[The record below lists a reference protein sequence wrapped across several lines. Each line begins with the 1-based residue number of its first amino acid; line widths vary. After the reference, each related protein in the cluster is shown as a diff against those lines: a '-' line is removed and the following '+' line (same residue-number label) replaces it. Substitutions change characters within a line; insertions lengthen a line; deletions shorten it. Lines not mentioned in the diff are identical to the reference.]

1 MFEYDK
7 DDINLPK
14 FLNTLKELRTLR
26 KQKKLRIHSSVKRR
40 RSRKKMDKFVEKNW
54 PGGYI
59 ILDTGDFL
67 YVPKTIDY
75 TGHQRLIEPFREEP
89 IISKFCKPGMIVFDI
104 GANIGE
110 WTLTMANG
118 VGAQGRVYSF
128 EPTPFLFDALNKTVA
143 ANQFNQVTVS
153 PYALSD
159 ESKTKDFYI
168 QYDENELLD
177 ARLSR
182 LGFPADLADLKLK
195 TDGKKAKKIQVKTTT
210 LDEFA
215 VKEKLERL
223 DFIKIDAEGYES
235 LIVEGGLAVLKKFQP
250 NLILECGGVYD
261 SEEKRNRM
269 VTRLK
274 DLGYSLLGWPV
285 MSGIVEVTWDQFINL
300 SFPMNPER
308 AVNLLF
314 VQRPRT

>member
-1 MFEYDK
+1 MFEYGK
-7 DDINLPK
+7 EGINLDK

-59 ILDTGDFL
+59 TLDTGDFL

-89 IISKFCKPGMIVFDI
+89 IISKFCKPGMIVFDV

-128 EPTPFLFDALNKTVA
+128 EPTPFLFDALNKTVV
-143 ANQFNQVTVS
+143 ANQFNQVIVS

-159 ESKTKDFYI
+159 KSKTMDFYI
-168 QYDENELLD
+168 QYDANELLD
-177 ARLSR
+177 SRLSR
-182 LGFPADLADLKLK
+182 LDSPADFKGWL
-195 TDGKKAKKIQVKTTT
+195 TDGEKAKKIQVKTIT
-210 LDEFA
+210 LNEFA

-235 LIVEGGLAVLKKFQP
+235 AIVQGGLTVLKKFRP

-261 SEEKRNRM
+261 SEEKRKRM
-269 VTRLK
+269 VTRLREL
-274 DLGYSLLGWPV
+274 DYSLVGQPV
-285 MSGIVEVTWDQFINL
+285 LSGIVEVTWEQFINL

>member
-7 DDINLPK
+7 AGINLPK

-40 RSRKKMDKFVEKNW
+40 RSRKKMDEFVEKNW

-128 EPTPFLFDALNKTVA
+128 EPTPFLFDALNKTVV
-143 ANQFNQVTVS
+143 ANQFNQVIVS

-159 ESKTKDFYI
+159 KSKTMDFYI

-182 LGFPADLADLKLK
+182 LDSPADFKVWK
-195 TDGKKAKKIQVKTTT
+195 TDANKAKKIQVKTIT
-210 LDEFA
+210 LDEFS

-235 LIVEGGLAVLKKFQP
+235 AIVEGGLTVLKKFRP

-261 SEEKRNRM
+261 SMGKRKRM
-269 VTRLK
+269 ITRLREL
-274 DLGYSLLGWPV
+274 DYSLLGWPV
-285 MSGIVEVTWDQFINL
+285 MSGIVEVTWNQFMNL

-314 VQRPRT
+314 VQLPRT

>member
-1 MFEYDK
+1 
-7 DDINLPK
+7 
-14 FLNTLKELRTLR
+14 
-26 KQKKLRIHSSVKRR
+26 
-40 RSRKKMDKFVEKNW
+40 VEKNW

-59 ILDTGDFL
+59 TLDTGDFL

-89 IISKFCKPGMIVFDI
+89 IISKFCKPGMIAFDV

-110 WTLTMANG
+110 WTLTIANG

-128 EPTPFLFDALNKTVA
+128 EPTPFLFDALNKTVV
-143 ANQFNQVTVS
+143 ANQFNQVIVS

-159 ESKTKDFYI
+159 KSKIMDFYI
-168 QYDENELLD
+168 QYDESELLD

-182 LGFPADLADLKLK
+182 LGSPADFKEWV
-195 TDGKKAKKIQVKTTT
+195 TDGKKAKKIQVKTIT

-235 LIVEGGLAVLKKFQP
+235 AIVEGGLTVLKKFRP

-261 SEEKRNRM
+261 SEEKRKRM
-269 VTRLK
+269 VARLREL
-274 DLGYSLLGWPV
+274 DYSLVGQPV
-285 MSGIVEVTWDQFINL
+285 LSGIVEVTWDQFINL

-314 VQRPRT
+314 VQLPRT

>member
-1 MFEYDK
+1 MFEYDNGA
-7 DDINLPK
+7 INLSK
-14 FLNTLKELRTLR
+14 FLDTLKELRTLR

-59 ILDTGDFL
+59 TLDTGDFL

-89 IISKFCKPGMIVFDI
+89 IISKFCKPGMIVFDV

-128 EPTPFLFDALNKTVA
+128 EPTPFLFDALNKTVV
-143 ANQFNQVTVS
+143 ANQFNQVIVS

-159 ESKTKDFYI
+159 KSKTMDFYI

-182 LGFPADLADLKLK
+182 LDSPADFKEWM
-195 TDGKKAKKIQVKTTT
+195 TDGKKAKKIQVKTIT

-235 LIVEGGLAVLKKFQP
+235 AIMEGGLTALKKFRP

-261 SEEKRNRM
+261 SEEKRKRM
-269 VTRLK
+269 VTRLREL
-274 DLGYSLLGWPV
+274 DYSLVGQPV
-285 MSGIVEVTWDQFINL
+285 LSGIVEVTWEQLINL

-314 VQRPRT
+314 VQLPRT

>member
-7 DDINLPK
+7 EGINLPK

-59 ILDTGDFL
+59 TLDTGDFL

-89 IISKFCKPGMIVFDI
+89 IISKFCKPGMIVFDV

-128 EPTPFLFDALNKTVA
+128 EPTPFLFDALNKTVV
-143 ANQFNQVTVS
+143 ANQFNQVIVS

-159 ESKTKDFYI
+159 KSKTMDFYI

-177 ARLSR
+177 SRLSR
-182 LGFPADLADLKLK
+182 LDSPADFKVWI
-195 TDGKKAKKIQVKTTT
+195 TDANKAKKIQVKTIT

-235 LIVEGGLAVLKKFQP
+235 AIVEGGLTVLKKFRP

-261 SEEKRNRM
+261 SEEKRKRM
-269 VTRLK
+269 VTRLREL
-274 DLGYSLLGWPV
+274 DYSLVGQPV
-285 MSGIVEVTWDQFINL
+285 LSGIVEVTWEQFINL

-314 VQRPRT
+314 VQLPRT

>member
-7 DDINLPK
+7 DGICLPK
-14 FLNTLKELRTLR
+14 FLDTLKELRTLR

-59 ILDTGDFL
+59 TLDTGDFL

-89 IISKFCKPGMIVFDI
+89 IISKFCKPGMIVFDV

-128 EPTPFLFDALNKTVA
+128 EPTPFLFDALNKTVV
-143 ANQFNQVTVS
+143 ANQLNQVIVS
-153 PYALSD
+153 HYALSD
-159 ESKTKDFYI
+159 KSKTMDFYI

-182 LGFPADLADLKLK
+182 LDSPADFKEWI
-195 TDGKKAKKIQVKTTT
+195 TDEHKAKKIQVKTIT
-210 LDEFA
+210 LDEFS
-215 VKEKLERL
+215 VKEIME
-223 DFIKIDAEGYES
+223 
-235 LIVEGGLAVLKKFQP
+235 
-250 NLILECGGVYD
+250 
-261 SEEKRNRM
+261 
-269 VTRLK
+269 
-274 DLGYSLLGWPV
+274 
-285 MSGIVEVTWDQFINL
+285 
-300 SFPMNPER
+300 
-308 AVNLLF
+308 
-314 VQRPRT
+314 

>member
-7 DDINLPK
+7 AGINLPK

-59 ILDTGDFL
+59 TLDTGDFL

-89 IISKFCKPGMIVFDI
+89 IISKFCKPGMIVFDV

-128 EPTPFLFDALNKTVA
+128 EPTPFLFDALNKTVV
-143 ANQFNQVTVS
+143 ANQFNQVIVS

-159 ESKTKDFYI
+159 KSKTMDFYI

-182 LGFPADLADLKLK
+182 LDSPADFKEWI
-195 TDGKKAKKIQVKTTT
+195 TDANKSKKIQVKTIT
-210 LDEFA
+210 LDEFS

-235 LIVEGGLAVLKKFQP
+235 AIVEGGLTVLKKFRP

-261 SEEKRNRM
+261 SEEKRKRM
-269 VTRLK
+269 VTRLREL
-274 DLGYSLLGWPV
+274 DYSLVGQPV
-285 MSGIVEVTWDQFINL
+285 LSGIVEVTWEQFINL

>member
-7 DDINLPK
+7 EGLNLPK
-14 FLNTLKELRTLR
+14 FLNTLKELRNLR
-26 KQKKLRIHSSVKRR
+26 RQKKLRIHSSVKRR

-59 ILDTGDFL
+59 TLDTGDFL

-89 IISKFCKPGMIVFDI
+89 IIRKFCKPGMIVFDV
-104 GANIGE
+104 GSNIGE

-159 ESKTKDFYI
+159 KSKTMDFYI

-182 LGFPADLADLKLK
+182 LDSPADFKEWI
-195 TDGKKAKKIQVKTTT
+195 TDGKKAKKIQVETIT

-235 LIVEGGLAVLKKFQP
+235 AIVEGGLTLLKKFRP

-261 SEEKRNRM
+261 TEEKRERM
-269 VTRLK
+269 VTRLREM
-274 DLGYSLLGWPV
+274 DYSLVGQPV
-285 MSGIVEVTWDQFINL
+285 PSGIVEVTWDQFINL

-314 VQRPRT
+314 VQQPRI

>member
-7 DDINLPK
+7 EGLHLPK

-59 ILDTGDFL
+59 TLDTGDFL

-128 EPTPFLFDALNKTVA
+128 EPTPFLFDALNKTVV
-143 ANQFNQVTVS
+143 ANQFNQVIVS

-159 ESKTKDFYI
+159 KSKTMDFYI

-182 LGFPADLADLKLK
+182 LDSPADFKEWI
-195 TDGKKAKKIQVKTTT
+195 TDGKKAKKIQVKTIT

-235 LIVEGGLAVLKKFQP
+235 AIVEGGLTVLKKFRP

-261 SEEKRNRM
+261 SEEKRKRM
-269 VTRLK
+269 VTHLREL
-274 DLGYSLLGWPV
+274 DYSLVGQPV
-285 MSGIVEVTWDQFINL
+285 LSGIVEVTWDQFINL

-314 VQRPRT
+314 VQLPRT

>member
-7 DDINLPK
+7 EGINLPK

-59 ILDTGDFL
+59 TLDTGDFL

-89 IISKFCKPGMIVFDI
+89 IISKFCKPGMIVFDV

-143 ANQFNQVTVS
+143 ANQFNQVIVF

-159 ESKTKDFYI
+159 KSKTMDFYI

-182 LGFPADLADLKLK
+182 LDSPADFKEWI
-195 TDGKKAKKIQVKTTT
+195 TDGKKAKKIQVKTIT
-210 LDEFA
+210 LDKFA

-235 LIVEGGLAVLKKFQP
+235 AIVEGGLTVLKKFRP

-261 SEEKRNRM
+261 SEEKRKRM
-269 VTRLK
+269 VTRLREL
-274 DLGYSLLGWPV
+274 DYSLVGQPV
-285 MSGIVEVTWDQFINL
+285 LAGIVEVTWEQFINL

>member
-1 MFEYDK
+1 MFEYVK
-7 DDINLPK
+7 EGIHLPK

-89 IISKFCKPGMIVFDI
+89 IISKFCKPGMTVLDV

-128 EPTPFLFDALNKTVA
+128 EPTPFLFDALNKTVV

-159 ESKTKDFYI
+159 KSKTMDFYI

-182 LGFPADLADLKLK
+182 LDSPADFKEWI
-195 TDGKKAKKIQVKTTT
+195 TDGEKAKKIQVETIT

-235 LIVEGGLAVLKKFQP
+235 AIVEGGLTVLKKFRP

-261 SEEKRNRM
+261 SEEKRKRM
-269 VTRLK
+269 VTRLREL
-274 DLGYSLLGWPV
+274 DYSLVGWPV

-300 SFPMNPER
+300 SFPMDPEQ

-314 VQRPRT
+314 VQLPRT

>member
-1 MFEYDK
+1 MFEYVK
-7 DDINLPK
+7 EGIHLPK

-67 YVPKTIDY
+67 YVPKIIDY

-89 IISKFCKPGMIVFDI
+89 IISKFCKPGMTVLDV

-118 VGAQGRVYSF
+118 VGTQGRVYSF
-128 EPTPFLFDALNKTVA
+128 EPTPFLFDALNKTVV

-159 ESKTKDFYI
+159 KSKTMDFYI

-182 LGFPADLADLKLK
+182 LDSPADFKK
-195 TDGKKAKKIQVKTTT
+195 WITDGEKAKKIQVETIT

-235 LIVEGGLAVLKKFQP
+235 AIVEGGLTVLKKFRP

-261 SEEKRNRM
+261 SEEKRKRM
-269 VTRLK
+269 VTRLREL
-274 DLGYSLLGWPV
+274 DYSLVGWPV

-300 SFPMNPER
+300 SFPMDPEQ

-314 VQRPRT
+314 VQLPRT

>member
-7 DDINLPK
+7 EGINLPK
-14 FLNTLKELRTLR
+14 FLNTLKELRALR

-59 ILDTGDFL
+59 TLDTGDFL

-89 IISKFCKPGMIVFDI
+89 IISKFCKPGMIVFDV

-128 EPTPFLFDALNKTVA
+128 EPTPFLFDALNKTVV
-143 ANQFNQVTVS
+143 ANQLNQVIVS
-153 PYALSD
+153 HYALSD
-159 ESKTKDFYI
+159 KSKTMDFYI

-182 LGFPADLADLKLK
+182 LDSPADFKEWI
-195 TDGKKAKKIQVKTTT
+195 TDANKSKKIQVKTIT

-235 LIVEGGLAVLKKFQP
+235 TIVEGGLTVLKKFRP

-261 SEEKRNRM
+261 SEEKRKRM
-269 VTRLK
+269 VTRLREL
-274 DLGYSLLGWPV
+274 DYSLVGQPV

-314 VQRPRT
+314 VQLPRT

>member
-7 DDINLPK
+7 EGINLTK

-40 RSRKKMDKFVEKNW
+40 SSRKKMDKFVEKNW

-59 ILDTGDFL
+59 TLDTGDFL

-89 IISKFCKPGMIVFDI
+89 IISKFCKPGMIVFDV

-110 WTLTMANG
+110 WTLTIANG

-128 EPTPFLFDALNKTVA
+128 EPTPFLFDALNKTVV
-143 ANQFNQVTVS
+143 ANQFNQVIVS

-159 ESKTKDFYI
+159 KSKTMDFYI

-182 LGFPADLADLKLK
+182 LDSPADFKEWI
-195 TDGKKAKKIQVKTTT
+195 TDGKKAKKIQVKTIT

-235 LIVEGGLAVLKKFQP
+235 AIVEGGLTVLKKFRP

-261 SEEKRNRM
+261 SEEKRKRM
-269 VTRLK
+269 VTRLREL
-274 DLGYSLLGWPV
+274 DYSLVGQPV
-285 MSGIVEVTWDQFINL
+285 LSGIIEVTWGQFINL

-314 VQRPRT
+314 VQLPRT

>member
-7 DDINLPK
+7 EGINLPK

-89 IISKFCKPGMIVFDI
+89 IISKFCKPGMIVFDV

-128 EPTPFLFDALNKTVA
+128 EPTPFLFDALNKTVV
-143 ANQFNQVTVS
+143 ANQFNQVIVS

-159 ESKTKDFYI
+159 KSKTMDFYI

-182 LGFPADLADLKLK
+182 LGSPADFKEWI
-195 TDGKKAKKIQVKTTT
+195 TDGKKAKKIQVETIT

-223 DFIKIDAEGYES
+223 DFIKIDAEGFES
-235 LIVEGGLAVLKKFQP
+235 AIVEGGLTVLKKFRP

-261 SEEKRNRM
+261 SEEKRKRM
-269 VTRLK
+269 VTRLREL
-274 DLGYSLLGWPV
+274 DYSLVGQPV

-314 VQRPRT
+314 VQLPRT

>member
-1 MFEYDK
+1 MFEYDEAG
-7 DDINLPK
+7 INLPK
-14 FLNTLKELRTLR
+14 FLSTLKELRALR

-40 RSRKKMDKFVEKNW
+40 RSRNKIDKFVEKNW

-59 ILDTGDFL
+59 TLDTGDFL
-67 YVPKTIDY
+67 YIPKTIDY

-89 IISKFCKPGMIVFDI
+89 IISKFCKSGMTVFDV

-110 WTLTMANG
+110 WTLAMANG
-118 VGAQGRVYSF
+118 VGSEGKVYSF
-128 EPTPFLFDALNKTVA
+128 EPTSFLFDALNKTA
-143 ANQFNQVTVS
+143 LANQFNQVTVS

-159 ESKTKDFYI
+159 ESKTMDFYI

-182 LGFPADLADLKLK
+182 LDSPADFKVWI
-195 TDGKKAKKIQVKTTT
+195 TDAKKAKKTQVKTIT

-215 VKEKLERL
+215 AKEKLERL

-235 LIVEGGLAVLKKFQP
+235 NIVEGGLTVLKKFRP

-261 SEEKRNRM
+261 SEEKRKRM
-269 VTRLK
+269 ITRLK
-274 DLGYSLLGWPV
+274 ELDYSLLGWPV
-285 MSGIVEVTWDQFINL
+285 MSGIVEVTWNQFMNL
-300 SFPMNPER
+300 SFPMNPDR

>member
-7 DDINLPK
+7 EGLHLPK

-40 RSRKKMDKFVEKNW
+40 RSRKKMDEFVGKNW

-59 ILDTGDFL
+59 TLDTGDFL

-89 IISKFCKPGMIVFDI
+89 IISKFCKPGMIVFDV

-128 EPTPFLFDALNKTVA
+128 EPTPFLFDALNKTVV
-143 ANQFNQVTVS
+143 ANQFNQDIVS
-153 PYALSD
+153 PYALND
-159 ESKTKDFYI
+159 KSKTMDFYI

-182 LGFPADLADLKLK
+182 LDSPADFKEWI
-195 TDGKKAKKIQVKTTT
+195 TDGKKAKKIQVKTIT

-235 LIVEGGLAVLKKFQP
+235 AIVEGGLTVLKKFRP

-261 SEEKRNRM
+261 SEEKRKRM
-269 VTRLK
+269 VTRLREL
-274 DLGYSLLGWPV
+274 DYSLVGQPV
-285 MSGIVEVTWDQFINL
+285 LSGIVEVTWEQFINL

-314 VQRPRT
+314 VQLPRT

>member
-7 DDINLPK
+7 EGINLPK

-59 ILDTGDFL
+59 TLDTGDFL

-89 IISKFCKPGMIVFDI
+89 IIRKFCKPGMIVFDV

-128 EPTPFLFDALNKTVA
+128 EPTPFLFDALNKTVV
-143 ANQFNQVTVS
+143 ANQFNQVIVS

-159 ESKTKDFYI
+159 KSKTMDFYI

-182 LGFPADLADLKLK
+182 LDSPADFKEWI
-195 TDGKKAKKIQVKTTT
+195 TDANKAKKIQVKTIT
-210 LDEFA
+210 LDEFS

-235 LIVEGGLAVLKKFQP
+235 AIVEGGLTVLKKFRP

-261 SEEKRNRM
+261 SEEKRKRM
-269 VTRLK
+269 VTRLREL
-274 DLGYSLLGWPV
+274 DYSLVGQPV
-285 MSGIVEVTWDQFINL
+285 LSGIVEVTWDQFINL

-314 VQRPRT
+314 VQLPRT

>member
-1 MFEYDK
+1 MFEYGK
-7 DDINLPK
+7 EGIHLPK
-14 FLNTLKELRTLR
+14 FLNTLNELRTIR

-40 RSRKKMDKFVEKNW
+40 RSRKKMDKFVGKNW

-89 IISKFCKPGMIVFDI
+89 IISKFCKPGMIVFDV

-110 WTLTMANG
+110 WILTMANG
-118 VGAQGRVYSF
+118 VGTQGRVYSF
-128 EPTPFLFDALNKTVA
+128 EPTPFLFDALNKTVV
-143 ANQFNQVTVS
+143 ANQFSQVIVS
-153 PYALSD
+153 PYALND
-159 ESKTKDFYI
+159 KSKTMDFYI

-182 LGFPADLADLKLK
+182 LDSPADFKEWT
-195 TDGKKAKKIQVKTTT
+195 TDGKKAKKIQVKTIT

-235 LIVEGGLAVLKKFQP
+235 VIVEGGLTVLKKFRP

-261 SEEKRNRM
+261 SEEKRKRM
-269 VTRLK
+269 ITRLREL
-274 DLGYSLLGWPV
+274 DYNLMGLPV
-285 MSGIVEVTWDQFINL
+285 LSGIVEVTWEQFINL
-300 SFPMNPER
+300 SFPMSSER

-314 VQRPRT
+314 TQLPRT

>member
-1 MFEYDK
+1 
-7 DDINLPK
+7 
-14 FLNTLKELRTLR
+14 
-26 KQKKLRIHSSVKRR
+26 
-40 RSRKKMDKFVEKNW
+40 MDKFVEKNW

-59 ILDTGDFL
+59 ILDTGDFM
-67 YVPKTIDY
+67 YVPKAIDNA
-75 TGHQRLIEPFREEP
+75 GHQRLIEPFREEP
-89 IISKFCKPGMIVFDI
+89 ILKKLCKPGLIVLDV
-104 GANIGE
+104 GANLGE
-110 WTLTMANG
+110 WTLVMANG

-128 EPTPFLFDALNKTVA
+128 EPAPFLFDALNKTVA

-182 LGFPADLADLKLK
+182 LGFPADLAGLKLK
-195 TDGKKAKKIQVKTTT
+195 TDAKKAKKIQVKTIT

-223 DFIKIDAEGYES
+223 DFIKIDAEGYENA
-235 LIVEGGLAVLKKFQP
+235 IVEGGLSVLKKFRP
-250 NLILECGGVYD
+250 NLILECGGVFD
-261 SEEKRNRM
+261 SEEKRKKM
-269 VTRLK
+269 ITRLREL
-274 DLGYSLLGWPV
+274 DYSLLGLPGL
-285 MSGIVEVTWDQFINL
+285 SGIIEVTWEQYINL
-300 SFPMNPER
+300 SFPMIPER

>member
-7 DDINLPK
+7 EGINLPK

-40 RSRKKMDKFVEKNW
+40 RSRKKIDKFVEKNW

-59 ILDTGDFL
+59 TLDTGDFM
-67 YVPKTIDY
+67 YVPEAIDY

-89 IISKFCKPGMIVFDI
+89 IISKFCKPGMIVFDV

-128 EPTPFLFDALNKTVA
+128 EPTPFLFDALNKTVV
-143 ANQFNQVTVS
+143 ANQFNQVIVS

-159 ESKTKDFYI
+159 KSKTMDFYI

-182 LGFPADLADLKLK
+182 LGSPADFKEWI
-195 TDGKKAKKIQVKTTT
+195 TDANKAKKIQVKTIT

-235 LIVEGGLAVLKKFQP
+235 AIVEGGLTVLKKFRP

-261 SEEKRNRM
+261 SEEKRKRM
-269 VTRLK
+269 VTRLREL
-274 DLGYSLLGWPV
+274 DYSLVGQPV
-285 MSGIVEVTWDQFINL
+285 LSGIVEVTWEQFINL

-314 VQRPRT
+314 VQLPRT

>member
-7 DDINLPK
+7 AGIHLPK
-14 FLNTLKELRTLR
+14 FFNTLRELRTLR

-59 ILDTGDFL
+59 TLDTGDFL

-89 IISKFCKPGMIVFDI
+89 IISKFCKPGMIVFDV

-128 EPTPFLFDALNKTVA
+128 EPTPFLFDALNKTVV
-143 ANQFNQVTVS
+143 ANQFNQVIVS

-159 ESKTKDFYI
+159 KSKTMDFYI

-182 LGFPADLADLKLK
+182 LDSPADFKEWK
-195 TDGKKAKKIQVKTTT
+195 TDGEKSEKIQVKTIT

-235 LIVEGGLAVLKKFQP
+235 AIVEGGLTVLKKFRP

-261 SEEKRNRM
+261 SEEKRKRM
-269 VTRLK
+269 VTRLREL
-274 DLGYSLLGWPV
+274 DYSLVGTPLL
-285 MSGIVEVTWDQFINL
+285 SGIIEVTWDQYINV
-300 SFPMNPER
+300 SYPMSAER
-308 AVNLLF
+308 ATNLLF
-314 VQRPRT
+314 VQLPRT

>member
-7 DDINLPK
+7 EGINLTK

-40 RSRKKMDKFVEKNW
+40 RPRKKMDKFVEKNW

-89 IISKFCKPGMIVFDI
+89 IISKFCKPGMIVFDV

-128 EPTPFLFDALNKTVA
+128 EPTPFLFDALNKTVV
-143 ANQFNQVTVS
+143 ANQFNQVIVS

-159 ESKTKDFYI
+159 KSKTMDFYI

-182 LGFPADLADLKLK
+182 LDSPADFKEWI
-195 TDGKKAKKIQVKTTT
+195 TDGKKAKKIQVETIT

-235 LIVEGGLAVLKKFQP
+235 AIVEGGLTVLKKFRP

-261 SEEKRNRM
+261 SEEKRKRM
-269 VTRLK
+269 VTRLREL
-274 DLGYSLLGWPV
+274 DYSLVGQPV
-285 MSGIVEVTWDQFINL
+285 LSGIVEVTWEQFINL

-314 VQRPRT
+314 V

>member
-7 DDINLPK
+7 EGINLPK

-59 ILDTGDFL
+59 TLDTGDFL

-89 IISKFCKPGMIVFDI
+89 IISKFCKPGMIVFDV

-128 EPTPFLFDALNKTVA
+128 EPTPFLFDALNKTVV
-143 ANQFNQVTVS
+143 ANQFNQVIVS

-159 ESKTKDFYI
+159 KSKTMDFYI

-182 LGFPADLADLKLK
+182 LDSPADFKEWI
-195 TDGKKAKKIQVKTTT
+195 TDGKKAKKIQVETIT

-235 LIVEGGLAVLKKFQP
+235 AIVQGGLTVLKKFRP

-261 SEEKRNRM
+261 SEEKRKRM
-269 VTRLK
+269 VTRLRELDYSLVGTPQLSGINRS
-274 DLGYSLLGWPV
+274 DLGSV
-285 MSGIVEVTWDQFINL
+285 H
-300 SFPMNPER
+300 
-308 AVNLLF
+308 
-314 VQRPRT
+314 

>member
-7 DDINLPK
+7 EGINLPK
-14 FLNTLKELRTLR
+14 FLNTLKELRALR

-59 ILDTGDFL
+59 TLDTGDFL

-89 IISKFCKPGMIVFDI
+89 IISKFCKPGMIVFDV

-128 EPTPFLFDALNKTVA
+128 EPTPFLFDALNKTVV
-143 ANQFNQVTVS
+143 ANQLNQVIVS
-153 PYALSD
+153 HYALSD
-159 ESKTKDFYI
+159 KSKTMDFYI

-182 LGFPADLADLKLK
+182 LDSPADFKEWI
-195 TDGKKAKKIQVKTTT
+195 TDGKKAKKIQVKTIT

-235 LIVEGGLAVLKKFQP
+235 AIVEGGLTVLKKFRP

-261 SEEKRNRM
+261 SMGKRKRM
-269 VTRLK
+269 ITRLREL
-274 DLGYSLLGWPV
+274 DYSLLGWPV

-314 VQRPRT
+314 VQLPRT

>member
-7 DDINLPK
+7 EGINLPK

-59 ILDTGDFL
+59 TLDTGDFL

-128 EPTPFLFDALNKTVA
+128 EPTPFLFDALKKTVV
-143 ANQFNQVTVS
+143 ANQFNQVIVS

-159 ESKTKDFYI
+159 KSKIMDFYI

-182 LGFPADLADLKLK
+182 LDSPADFKEWI
-195 TDGKKAKKIQVKTTT
+195 TDGKKAKKIQVETIT

-235 LIVEGGLAVLKKFQP
+235 AIVEGGLTVLKKFRP

-261 SEEKRNRM
+261 SEEKRKRM
-269 VTRLK
+269 VTRLREL
-274 DLGYSLLGWPV
+274 DYSLVGVPV
-285 MSGIVEVTWDQFINL
+285 PSGIVEVTWDQFINL
-300 SFPMNPER
+300 SFPMDPER

-314 VQRPRT
+314 VQLPRT

>member
-1 MFEYDK
+1 MFEYVK
-7 DDINLPK
+7 EGIHLPK
-14 FLNTLKELRTLR
+14 FLNTLKELRALR

-89 IISKFCKPGMIVFDI
+89 IISKFCKPGMIAFDV

-110 WTLTMANG
+110 WTLTIANG

-128 EPTPFLFDALNKTVA
+128 EPTPFLFDALKKTVA
-143 ANQFNQVTVS
+143 ANQINQVIVS

-159 ESKTKDFYI
+159 KSKIMDFYI

-182 LGFPADLADLKLK
+182 LDSPADFKEWI
-195 TDGKKAKKIQVKTTT
+195 TDGEKAKKIQVETIT

-235 LIVEGGLAVLKKFQP
+235 AIVEGGLTVLKKFRP

-261 SEEKRNRM
+261 SEEKRKRM
-269 VTRLK
+269 VARLREL
-274 DLGYSLLGWPV
+274 DYSLVGQPV
-285 MSGIVEVTWDQFINL
+285 LSGIVEVTWDQFINL

-314 VQRPRT
+314 VQLPRT

>member
-7 DDINLPK
+7 EGINLPK

-59 ILDTGDFL
+59 TLDTGDFL

-89 IISKFCKPGMIVFDI
+89 IISKFCKPGMIVFDV

-128 EPTPFLFDALNKTVA
+128 EPTPFLFDALNKTVV
-143 ANQFNQVTVS
+143 ANQFNQVIVS

-159 ESKTKDFYI
+159 KSKTMDFYI

-182 LGFPADLADLKLK
+182 LDSPADFKEWI
-195 TDGKKAKKIQVKTTT
+195 TDGKKAKKIQVKTIT

-235 LIVEGGLAVLKKFQP
+235 AIVEGGLTVLKKFRP

-261 SEEKRNRM
+261 SEEKRKRM
-269 VTRLK
+269 VTRLREL
-274 DLGYSLLGWPV
+274 DYSLVGQPV

-314 VQRPRT
+314 VQLPRT

>member
-7 DDINLPK
+7 EGINLTK

-26 KQKKLRIHSSVKRR
+26 KQKKLRIHSSVRR
-40 RSRKKMDKFVEKNW
+40 RSSRKKMDKFVEKNW

-59 ILDTGDFL
+59 TLDTGDFL

-89 IISKFCKPGMIVFDI
+89 IISKFCKPGMIVFDV

-118 VGAQGRVYSF
+118 VGAKGRVYSF
-128 EPTPFLFDALNKTVA
+128 EPTPFLFDALNKTVV
-143 ANQFNQVTVS
+143 ANQFNQVIVS

-159 ESKTKDFYI
+159 TSKTMDFYI
-168 QYDENELLD
+168 QHDENELLD

-182 LGFPADLADLKLK
+182 LDSPADFKEWI
-195 TDGKKAKKIQVKTTT
+195 TDGKKAKKIQVKTIT

-215 VKEKLERL
+215 IKEKLERL

-235 LIVEGGLAVLKKFQP
+235 VIVEGGLTVLKKFRP

-261 SEEKRNRM
+261 SEEKRKRM
-269 VTRLK
+269 VTRLR
-274 DLGYSLLGWPV
+274 DLGYRLLGWPV

-314 VQRPRT
+314 VQLPRT

>member
-7 DDINLPK
+7 EGIDLPK

-26 KQKKLRIHSSVKRR
+26 KQKKLRIHSSVKRS

-59 ILDTGDFL
+59 TLDTGDFL

-89 IISKFCKPGMIVFDI
+89 IISKFCKPGMIAFDV

-110 WTLTMANG
+110 WTLTIANG

-128 EPTPFLFDALNKTVA
+128 EPTPFLFDALKKTVA
-143 ANQFNQVTVS
+143 ANQINQVIVS

-159 ESKTKDFYI
+159 KSKIMDFYI

-182 LGFPADLADLKLK
+182 LDSPADFKEWI
-195 TDGKKAKKIQVKTTT
+195 TDGEKAKKIQVETIT

-235 LIVEGGLAVLKKFQP
+235 AIVEGGLSVLKKFRP

-261 SEEKRNRM
+261 TEEKRKRM
-269 VTRLK
+269 ITRLREL
-274 DLGYSLLGWPV
+274 DYSLVGQPV
-285 MSGIVEVTWDQFINL
+285 MNGIIEVTWDQFINL
-300 SFPMNPER
+300 SFPMHPER

-314 VQRPRT
+314 VQLPRT

>member
-7 DDINLPK
+7 EGINLPK

-59 ILDTGDFL
+59 TLDTGDFL

-89 IISKFCKPGMIVFDI
+89 IISKFCKPGMIVFDV

-128 EPTPFLFDALNKTVA
+128 EPTPFLFDALNKTVV
-143 ANQFNQVTVS
+143 ANQFNQVIVS

-159 ESKTKDFYI
+159 KSKTMDFYI

-182 LGFPADLADLKLK
+182 LDSPADFKEWI
-195 TDGKKAKKIQVKTTT
+195 TDGKKAKKIQVKTIT

-235 LIVEGGLAVLKKFQP
+235 AIVEGGLTVLKKFRP

-261 SEEKRNRM
+261 SMDKRKRM
-269 VTRLK
+269 ITRLREL
-274 DLGYSLLGWPV
+274 DYSLLGWPV
-285 MSGIVEVTWDQFINL
+285 MSGIVEVTWNQFMNL

-314 VQRPRT
+314 VQLPRT

>member
-7 DDINLPK
+7 EGINLPK

-59 ILDTGDFL
+59 TLDTGDFL

-89 IISKFCKPGMIVFDI
+89 IISKFCKPGMIVFDV

-128 EPTPFLFDALNKTVA
+128 EPTPFLFDALNKTVV
-143 ANQFNQVTVS
+143 ANQFNQVIVS

-159 ESKTKDFYI
+159 KSKTMDFYI

-182 LGFPADLADLKLK
+182 LDSPADFKEWI
-195 TDGKKAKKIQVKTTT
+195 TDGKKAKKIQVKTIT

-235 LIVEGGLAVLKKFQP
+235 AIVEGGLTVLKKFRP

-261 SEEKRNRM
+261 SEEKRKRM
-269 VTRLK
+269 VTRLREL
-274 DLGYSLLGWPV
+274 DYSLVGQPV
-285 MSGIVEVTWDQFINL
+285 LSGIVEVTWEQFINL

-314 VQRPRT
+314 VQRPHT

>member
-7 DDINLPK
+7 DGINLPK
-14 FLNTLKELRTLR
+14 FLDTLKNLRTLR

-40 RSRKKMDKFVEKNW
+40 RSRKKIDKFAEKNW

-59 ILDTGDFL
+59 TLDTGDFL

-89 IISKFCKPGMIVFDI
+89 IISKFCKPGMIVFDV

-128 EPTPFLFDALNKTVA
+128 EPTPFLFDALNKTVM
-143 ANQFNQVTVS
+143 ANQFNQVIVS

-159 ESKTKDFYI
+159 KSENMDFYV
-168 QYDENELLD
+168 QYDQNELLD

-182 LGFPADLADLKLK
+182 LGSPANYKQWK
-195 TDGKKAKKIQVKTTT
+195 TDGRKAKKMQVKTIS

-215 VKEKLERL
+215 AKEKLERL
-223 DFIKIDAEGYES
+223 DFIKIDAEGVRKRYCGRGAQC
-235 LIVEGGLAVLKKFQP
+235 IKKISTEPYFRVWWS
-250 NLILECGGVYD
+250 I
-261 SEEKRNRM
+261 
-269 VTRLK
+269 
-274 DLGYSLLGWPV
+274 
-285 MSGIVEVTWDQFINL
+285 
-300 SFPMNPER
+300 
-308 AVNLLF
+308 
-314 VQRPRT
+314 

>member
-7 DDINLPK
+7 EGINLPK
-14 FLNTLKELRTLR
+14 FLNTLKELRALR

-59 ILDTGDFL
+59 TLDTGDFL

-89 IISKFCKPGMIVFDI
+89 IISKFCKPGMIVFDV

-128 EPTPFLFDALNKTVA
+128 EPTPFLFDALNKTVV
-143 ANQFNQVTVS
+143 ANQLNQVIVS

-159 ESKTKDFYI
+159 KSKTMDFYI

-182 LGFPADLADLKLK
+182 LDSPADFKEWI
-195 TDGKKAKKIQVKTTT
+195 TDGKKAKKIQVKTIT

-235 LIVEGGLAVLKKFQP
+235 AIVEGGLTVLKKFRP

-261 SEEKRNRM
+261 SMGKRKRM
-269 VTRLK
+269 ITRLREL
-274 DLGYSLLGWPV
+274 DYSLLGWPV

-314 VQRPRT
+314 VQLPRT

>member
-7 DDINLPK
+7 EGINLPK

-59 ILDTGDFL
+59 TLDTGDFL

-89 IISKFCKPGMIVFDI
+89 IISKFCKPGMIVFDV

-128 EPTPFLFDALNKTVA
+128 EPTPFLFDALNKTVV
-143 ANQFNQVTVS
+143 ANQFNQVIVS

-159 ESKTKDFYI
+159 KSKTMDFYI

-182 LGFPADLADLKLK
+182 LDSPADFKEWI
-195 TDGKKAKKIQVKTTT
+195 TDGKKAKKIQVKTIT

-215 VKEKLERL
+215 IKEKLERL

-235 LIVEGGLAVLKKFQP
+235 AIVEGGLL
-250 NLILECGGVYD
+250 Y
-261 SEEKRNRM
+261 
-269 VTRLK
+269 
-274 DLGYSLLGWPV
+274 
-285 MSGIVEVTWDQFINL
+285 
-300 SFPMNPER
+300 
-308 AVNLLF
+308 
-314 VQRPRT
+314 